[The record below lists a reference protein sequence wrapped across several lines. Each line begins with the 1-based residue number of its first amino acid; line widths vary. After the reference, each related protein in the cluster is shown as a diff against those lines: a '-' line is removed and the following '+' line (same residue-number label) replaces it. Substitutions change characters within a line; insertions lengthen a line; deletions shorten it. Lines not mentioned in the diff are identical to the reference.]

1 MSGTVVTPAVYRA
14 QVVSTRDPNRQR
26 RAKLK
31 IPQLSG
37 LNTQPWADPMWPD
50 TRVPEVGE
58 EVRCFYAGGATTS
71 LMYLTS
77 DATPE
82 TTGYDGIGPV
92 TSSMTQP
99 MAGDLAAGWN
109 YFEPTIWAP
118 LTFTAPPSGMAF
130 VTLSGRAWNTASA
143 AAYVTMTFEVSTSA
157 STFQW
162 PDDNDPQY
170 CELVHGRSGNV
181 SGGNYCAASRRTL
194 IWGLKPG
201 ETVTLT
207 PRVWG
212 SPAATAGNF
221 YVGEGSLAAEPVP
234 VTDYMPAVTRLHK
247 MSAYT
252 IDTAWHEL
260 PEYEWPSLTFT
271 VPPSGMVRTTLSG
284 ELRGMPGGTEICYR
298 FYHDDGTAFVGEGTI
313 DDAWSVNANPNAP
326 LIYGHLGLQSTDFTR
341 QSRQYVHTG
350 LTPGERVTVRP
361 VYRVNTGNTNVA
373 MYNCEVIVEPI
384 WGDAEDI
391 GISRYKKKLAGAKIG
406 WNEFDQQTMPS
417 LTFTVPSTGTV
428 IADLSGW
435 IRPKMTSQN
444 VALGLKVTAPGY
456 QSEPNDGW
464 SNLGTKG
471 LGYEMLGSRRIVYEG
486 LPAGET
492 ATFTPCYYVNQV
504 GTDPDVR
511 GMNLVVER
519 GYPTNQNR
527 LDADTAAVGDN
538 YAVVPMVAQE
548 QSRDAL
554 HLGEGALVGRYDSGE
569 TEIKR
574 QGRWQA
580 IAPAPL
586 YAVAIADGQEMGKG
600 TTWSGIASGW
610 AGVPFSGVLYSSDS
624 RLWSSANSDRFTAP
638 VKGLYRVSAEIT
650 FGYDGNQSASGYE
663 GGYVGIGAN
672 RFTST
677 GAAKENVRLVTIVA
691 KDYWAFGGIDYLD
704 LDEGDFVR
712 FTSRKPENYTFYARR
727 LRCAFEFIGRT

>member
-1 MSGTVVTPAVYRA
+1 MSACDNAPPAIYRA
-14 QVVSTRDPNRQR
+14 KVTSTRDPARQR
-26 RAKLK
+26 RARVK

-37 LNTQPWADPMWPD
+37 LSVQPWAEPMWPD

-58 EVRCFYAGGATTS
+58 EVRVFYAGGATTS
-71 LMYLTS
+71 LMYITANS
-77 DATPE
+77 APE
-82 TTGYDGIGPV
+82 TTSYEGIGPIV
-92 TSSMTQP
+92 SKMTQP
-99 MAGDLAAGWN
+99 LSGNLAYGWS
-109 YFEPTIWAP
+109 YFDADVWAP

-130 VTLSGRAWNTASA
+130 VTLSGIGWNSMSA
-143 AAYVTMTFEVSTSA
+143 AAYVAFSFEVSTSA
-157 STFQW
+157 SAFEW

-170 CELVHGRSGNV
+170 CELVHGRNGNV
-181 SGGNYCAASRRTL
+181 SGGNYYAASRRTL

-207 PRVWG
+207 PRVYG
-212 SPAATAGNF
+212 SPAATPGNF
-221 YVGEGSLAAEPVP
+221 NVSQGSLLVEPVP
-234 VTDYMPAVTRLHK
+234 VTDYMPSVTRLHK
-247 MSAYT
+247 MSAYE
-252 IDTAWHEL
+252 IDLAWHEL

-298 FYHDDGTAFVGEGTI
+298 FYHDDGTAFSE
-313 DDAWSVNANPNAP
+313 DPWSVNANPNTP
-326 LIYGHLGLQSTDFTR
+326 LVYGHLGLQSSDFTR
-341 QSRQYVHTG
+341 QSRQYVHDG
-350 LTPGERVTVRP
+350 LTPGERITVRP

-391 GISRYKKKLAGAKIG
+391 AISRYLKNLAGVKTG
-406 WNEFDQQTMPS
+406 WNEIDQQTMPS
-417 LTFTVPSTGTV
+417 LSYTVPSTGIV

-435 IRPKMTSQN
+435 VRPKMTSQD

-456 QSEPNDGW
+456 ESLPSSTVSQ
-464 SNLGTKG
+464 LGTKG
-471 LGYEMLGSRRIVYEG
+471 LGYEMVASRRIVYDG

-492 ATFTPCYYVNQV
+492 VTFTPCYYTNVV

-527 LDADTAAVGDN
+527 LDADTATVADD
-538 YAVVPMVAQE
+538 YAVVPMVAQA

-554 HLGEGALVGRYDSGE
+554 QLGEGALVGRYDSGE

-610 AGVPFSGVLYSSDS
+610 AGVPWDSLLYGSDP
-624 RLWSSANSDRFTAP
+624 RLWSMTTPDRFTAP
-638 VKGLYRVSAEIT
+638 VKGLYRVSTSVT
-650 FGYDGNQSASGYE
+650 FGYDGSAASDWQ
-663 GGYVGIGAN
+663 GGYVGIAAN
-672 RFTST
+672 RFTSAGT
-677 GAAKENVRLVTIVA
+677 ARENVRLVTLQA

-712 FTSRKPENYTFYARR
+712 FMTRKPESYTFYARR
-727 LRCAFEFIGRT
+727 LRCAFEFVGRT